1 MSRTLVVG
9 SRGSKLALWQAEWAR
24 QALAACSPGTAV
36 EVRIIKTHGDRQ
48 GDVAFDRLEGKGFF
62 VKEIEEALLA
72 GEIDLAVHSL
82 KDLPGELPDGLALA
96 ACPEREDPRDALV
109 SPSRWSFADLPRGSR
124 VATGA
129 PRRVAQLRHWRA
141 DLDVVPIRGNIDTRV
156 RRLLEGRADAM
167 ILAVAGLRRLGL
179 DVPWVPLDVEVSLPA
194 VGQGALG
201 IETRADDPIAQAAAG
216 RLNHPTTMAAVRAE
230 RAFLRALGGGCRVP
244 IAALGAIE
252 GDVLQLRGVVAS
264 PDGSRLIRR
273 ELRGEVRD
281 AEGVGSA
288 LAASC
293 IRDGAAE
300 LLQGDAGA
308 SGG

>member
-1 MSRTLVVG
+1 MSRPLVIG

-24 QALAACSPGTAV
+24 QALAERLPGTRI
-36 EVRIIKTHGDRQ
+36 EVRIIKTQ
-48 GDVAFDRLEGKGFF
+48 GDQQGTVALDRLEGKGFF

-109 SPSRWSFADLPRGSR
+109 SPGRWDFADLPQASR

-129 PRRVAQLRHWRA
+129 PRRAAQLRHWRT
-141 DLDVVPIRGNIDTRV
+141 DLEIVPIRGNIDTRV

-179 DVPWVPLDVEVSLPA
+179 EVPWVPLDVEISLPA

-201 IETRADDPIAQAAAG
+201 IETRADDPIALAAAG
-216 RLNHPTTMAAVRAE
+216 QLNHPTTLAAVRAE
-230 RAFLRALGGGCRVP
+230 RAYLSALGGGCRVP
-244 IAALGAIE
+244 IAALAAIE
-252 GDVLQLRGVVAS
+252 GDALHLRGVVAS
-264 PDGSRLIRR
+264 PDGTGLIRR
-273 ELRGEVRD
+273 EIRGEVRD
-281 AEGVGSA
+281 AEGIGCA
-288 LAASC
+288 LAADC
-293 IRDGAAE
+293 IRDGAAA
-300 LLQGDAGA
+300 LLHGDAG
-308 SGG
+308 SPGG